1 MGIHP
6 IAYSSDVLNGE
17 TPMNRLFV
25 GSLILIS
32 SGCRMCSDCCDYLPP
47 VLDGPF
53 EAQSMRAG
61 SRSGRTNGLPAAQ
74 AVLGDKSPE
83 DAAADEVA
91 FYFAASEETA
101 VVDPAPE
108 DRTPEAIAIGAA
120 LELPRTAESK
130 SLAPR
135 LH

>member
-1 MGIHP
+1 
-6 IAYSSDVLNGE
+6 
-17 TPMNRLFV
+17 
-25 GSLILIS
+25 
-32 SGCRMCSDCCDYLPP
+32 
-47 VLDGPF
+47 
-53 EAQSMRAG
+53 MRAG

-91 FYFAASEETA
+91 FYFAAPEETA
-101 VVDPAPE
+101 AADPVPEDPAPE
-108 DRTPEAIAIGAA
+108 DPAPQDRTPEAIAIGAA